1 MGNGL
6 EKLTETTLKQLKG
19 LIDANTVVGSPI
31 PVREGSVVVPVSQIK
46 VGYTTGG
53 GEYGNGHF
61 AGGSGAGVTVTPI
74 AMMLITERGVKLLP
88 IDTVNATIN
97 NVTEA
102 VPETIDRIGEIIATL
117 KGNQSHS

>member
-74 AMMLITERGVKLLP
+74 
-88 IDTVNATIN
+88 DTVNATIN